1 MNAANPTLYNNFL
14 PAKTIS
20 FPFAYPNGT
29 NGFFTASECSTLIN
43 LRNTKND
50 ISNNR
55 ITMNE
60 SDIKSLLIPNRL
72 DVYPT
77 PANELVN
84 ISFSLKTTGNVRIN
98 IYDILGKEISSV
110 INNQYVESGQ
120 YTKEINISDLSSGL
134 YKIVLIT
141 SDGEVIN
148 KNIVIAKR

>member
-1 MNAANPTLYNNFL
+1 
-14 PAKTIS
+14 
-20 FPFAYPNGT
+20 
-29 NGFFTASECSTLIN
+29 
-43 LRNTKND
+43 
-50 ISNNR
+50 
-55 ITMNE
+55 MNE